1 MKGFVL
7 KTDYTDLIDLLSD
20 DCAGLLLRAIMHY
33 ARDGFVEADITQ
45 FMENGVEIL
54 FQIIRKDI
62 DAEREDC
69 DE

>member
-7 KTDYTDLIDLLSD
+7 KTEYTDLVDILSD
-20 DCAGLLLRAIMHY
+20 DDAGLLLRAIMHY

-45 FMENGVEIL
+45 LMENGVDIM

-62 DAEREDC
+62 DAEREDYN
-69 DE
+69 E

>member
-1 MKGFVL
+1 MKGFTL
-7 KTDYTDLIDLLSD
+7 KTEYADLVDVLSD
-20 DCAGLLLRAIMHY
+20 DDAGLLLRAIMHY

-62 DAEREDC
+62 DAERGDC

>member
-1 MKGFVL
+1 MKGFAL
-7 KTDYTDLIDLLSD
+7 KTDCTDLIDLLSD
-20 DCAGLLLRAIMHY
+20 DDAGLLLRAIMHY

-62 DAEREDC
+62 DSEREDC